1 MLDDYSSF
9 AHAHEAV
16 IHIWGVLML
25 AGVGTSLIS
34 VGIAVIH
41 GTDPVWIRPV
51 QNGSRTWR
59 LEFFCQESGVGHCY
73 VSYLLRQG
81 PSHRRHFLGKILER
95 YIHPHPD
102 MHKFTEGIGQATFAG
117 SGLTRVEKADRR
129 AGRFPGPSVFG
140 TWAAASYPFRWQI
153 EYVRR
158 AIGVPG
164 LPQAFAVPPAG
175 VRIFSDG
182 RADFDELPHE
192 IRTEHRGEVRNACVQ
207 LGLPDRSDR
216 SDRSDRVAGDRAR
229 DSGRGS
235 GRRRSRSRAR
245 AVRVA
250 SDSAVARSES
260 VESRDGALP
269 AEATSTASGA
279 PAVVAGPV
287 VPEGSVSVRA
297 RVVPEVHAGVRALLA
312 EDEALLAEAARAGF

>member
-9 AHAHEAV
+9 EHAHEAV
-16 IHIWGVLML
+16 IHVWGVLML

-41 GTDPVWIRPV
+41 GSDPVWIRPV
-51 QNGSRTWR
+51 QNGNWTWR
-59 LEFFCQESGVGHCY
+59 LEFFCQESGVGRCY

-81 PSHRRHFLGKILER
+81 LSHGRHFLGKLLQR
-95 YIHPHPD
+95 YINAHPD

-129 AGRFPGPSVFG
+129 AGRFSGPSVFG
-140 TWAAASYPFRWQI
+140 TWAVASYPFRWQI

-158 AIGVPG
+158 AIRVPG
-164 LPQAFAVPPAG
+164 LPQAFAVPPTG
-175 VRIFSDG
+175 VQIFSDG

-207 LGLPDRSDR
+207 LGLPV
-216 SDRSDRVAGDRAR
+216 RSDRVAGDRAR

-235 GRRRSRSRAR
+235 GRMRSRSRAR
-245 AVRVA
+245 AGRVA
-250 SDSAVARSES
+250 SDSAVARSGS

-297 RVVPEVHAGVRALLA
+297 RVVPEVHAGVRALLE
-312 EDEALLAEAARAGF
+312 EDQALLAEAARAGF

>member
-9 AHAHEAV
+9 EHAHEAV
-16 IHIWGVLML
+16 IHAWGVLML

-41 GTDPVWIRPV
+41 GSDPVWIRPV
-51 QNGSRTWR
+51 QNGNRTWR
-59 LEFFCQESGVGHCY
+59 LEFFCQESGVGRCY

-81 PSHRRHFLGKILER
+81 LSHGRHFLGKLLQR
-95 YIHPHPD
+95 YISAHPD

-117 SGLTRVEKADRR
+117 SGLVRVDKADRR
-129 AGRFPGPSVFG
+129 AGRFSGPSVFG
-140 TWAAASYPFRWQI
+140 TWAVASYPFRWQI

-158 AIGVPG
+158 SIVVPG
-164 LPQAFAVPPAG
+164 LPLAFAAPPVG
-175 VRIFSDG
+175 VQIFSDD

-192 IRTEHRGEVRNACVQ
+192 IRTEHRGEVRKACVQ
-207 LGLPDRSDR
+207 LGLPDRSY
-216 SDRSDRVAGDRAR
+216 RVAGDRAR

-235 GRRRSRSRAR
+235 GRMRSRSRAR

-250 SDSAVARSES
+250 SDSAVARSGS
-260 VESRDGALP
+260 VESRDGASP
-269 AEATSTASGA
+269 AEATST
-279 PAVVAGPV
+279 AVVAGPV

-297 RVVPEVHAGVRALLA
+297 RVVPEVHAGVRALLE
-312 EDEALLAEAARAGF
+312 EDQALLAEAAAAGY